1 MWNSDKSLT
10 LSILCVKI
18 FFIIGIIFCI
28 GGYPF
33 TKAYIDYVQK
43 PNAFYTI
50 LITGYVCLF
59 LAFFIFALLHKLL
72 KNIQNDVVFEEENTR
87 HLRRLSWLCMGV
99 AIVCAISSIG
109 YIAFFLVSIA
119 FAFIALIL
127 RVVKNVISE
136 ATLLKQENDFTI

>member
-33 TKAYIDYVQK
+33 TKAYVDYVQK

-59 LAFFIFALLHKLL
+59 LAFFIFAQIIKEHSKRCR
-72 KNIQNDVVFEEENTR
+72 I
-87 HLRRLSWLCMGV
+87 
-99 AIVCAISSIG
+99 
-109 YIAFFLVSIA
+109 
-119 FAFIALIL
+119 
-127 RVVKNVISE
+127 
-136 ATLLKQENDFTI
+136 